1 MNFILAQTDPRLNF
15 WNGTNGSTTL
25 WVKIVVAFVLGL
37 LLIAVLTRVPPQF
50 RKPIVAISTFMAGFF
65 YIALWLWPEPIGKK
79 PGTLPNGSVESVGF
93 FVGDAVS
100 VVGDFYNI
108 LATMLLGLGVFSV
121 LRIHLRKFV
130 KKQQDWGF
138 SAVLLTG
145 IVAMVV
151 FGYANYMSKFGP
163 AGAKLTEEANW
174 GFVNYGQNLL
184 FDGMLQQMDAAMFSI
199 IAFYILSAAYRAFRI
214 RSVEATILLATALI
228 VILSLMGLA
237 ASIWGMPIDAL
248 SPHITLNGQSV
259 PDPGS
264 FIQNFR
270 LENIAKWLTDA
281 LQTSSLRGIDFGI
294 GIGALAM
301 GMRLWLSLEKGGVS
315 Q

>member
-15 WNGTNGSTTL
+15 WNGANGSTVL
-25 WVKIVVAFVLGL
+25 WVKIVGAFVLGL
-37 LLIAVLTRVPPQF
+37 LVIAALTRVPAQF
-50 RKPIVAISTFMAGFF
+50 RRPIVAIATFMAGFF
-65 YIALWLWPEPIGKK
+65 YIALWLWPEPIGSRAGKM
-79 PGTLPNGSVESVGF
+79 PNGPVEGVGF
-93 FVGDAVS
+93 FIGDTVS

-121 LRIHLRKFV
+121 LRIHLRKFF
-130 KKQQDWGF
+130 KRQQDWGF
-138 SAVLLTG
+138 SAVLLSG
-145 IVAMVV
+145 IVLMVI
-151 FGYANYMSKFGP
+151 FGYANWYTRLGEG
-163 AGAKLTEEANW
+163 GAKLASQANW
-174 GFVNYGQNLL
+174 GIFNYGQNLL
-184 FDGMLQQMDAAMFSI
+184 FDGLLQQMDAAMFSI

-248 SPHITLNGQSV
+248 SPHITVNGQSI

-264 FIQNFR
+264 FAQNFR

-301 GMRLWLSLEKGGVS
+301 GMRLWLSLERGGVS

>member
-1 MNFILAQTDPRLNF
+1 MNLILAQTDPRLNF
-15 WNGTNGSTTL
+15 WNGTNDSVGL
-25 WVKIVVAFVLGL
+25 WAKIIIAFVLGV
-37 LLIAVLTRVPPQF
+37 LLIAALTRVPPQF
-50 RKPIVAISTFMAGFF
+50 RRVIVTTATFIAGFF

-79 PGTLPNGSVESVGF
+79 PGTLPNGAVEWVGF
-93 FVGDAVS
+93 NISDAVS

-138 SAVLLTG
+138 SAVLLAG
-145 IVAMVV
+145 IVAMVF
-151 FGYANYMSKFGP
+151 FGYANYLTKFGP
-163 AGAKLTEEANW
+163 DAAKLADQANW

-237 ASIWGMPIDAL
+237 ASIWGMPVDAL
-248 SPHITLNGQSV
+248 SPHVTLNGQSV

-264 FIQNFR
+264 FTQNFR

-281 LQTSSLRGIDFGI
+281 LQTSSLRGIDFGV
-294 GIGALAM
+294 GIGTLAM